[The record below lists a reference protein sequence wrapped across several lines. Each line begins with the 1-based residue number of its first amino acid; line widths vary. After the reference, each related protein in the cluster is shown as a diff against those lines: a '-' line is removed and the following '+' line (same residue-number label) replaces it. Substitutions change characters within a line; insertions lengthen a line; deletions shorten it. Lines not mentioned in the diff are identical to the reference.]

1 LIMLR
6 VCLLLPILL
15 LAGAPL
21 SRAQEED
28 QEVSWFQ
35 DMMAFKRANPE
46 DSPTFFAV
54 RGKKN
59 VLKPNSL
66 FGALSGKRF
75 TRSMKPNSLFS
86 AIPGR
91 RSLMGKR
98 SMKPNSLFSAI
109 PASGKRG
116 FSSLKPNSLFGS
128 FSKRSIKPNGLFG
141 LRVQRDNENEPMDL
155 FSVGKKNSL
164 LICGPQDT
172 RCVKW
177 SMPTMFGVG
186 KKSLLEPE
194 EETFVIDI
202 EEEDEGYDG
211 DRMKRAADGGD
222 FWATRGKKDSS
233 DFDFWATRGKREEA
247 KED

>member
-1 LIMLR
+1 MLR

-86 AIPGR
+86 AIP
-91 RSLMGKR
+91 
-98 SMKPNSLFSAI
+98 
-109 PASGKRG
+109 ASGKRG

-141 LRVQRDNENEPMDL
+141 LRVQRDNENEPIDL

-164 LICGPQDT
+164 LICGPEDT

-186 KKSLLEPE
+186 KKSLLDPE

-211 DRMKRAADGGD
+211 DRLKRAADGGD

-247 KED
+247 KEE